1 MTAFTLTYHKYSCQL
16 SKTKLSSWP
25 NSNLIFC
32 LLQYRLAEPTGG
44 DASAIFQPSTSSYCR
59 KMVAM
64 SRDQRTTGRFSVPRA
79 KIKMIIKDNDYQN
92 DKHSQKSA
100 YSQKGQLVKMKIAEL
115 ETTPF
120 CNIFVLS
127 KLVGIIND
135 ERLIGKKKIT
145 YLKVSL

>member
-100 YSQKGQLVKMKIAEL
+100 YSQKGQLEDENSRIRNHTL
-115 ETTPF
+115 LQHS
-120 CNIFVLS
+120 C
-127 KLVGIIND
+127 ND
-135 ERLIGKKKIT
+135 ERLLGKKKIT
-145 YLKVSL
+145 YLKVSLQ